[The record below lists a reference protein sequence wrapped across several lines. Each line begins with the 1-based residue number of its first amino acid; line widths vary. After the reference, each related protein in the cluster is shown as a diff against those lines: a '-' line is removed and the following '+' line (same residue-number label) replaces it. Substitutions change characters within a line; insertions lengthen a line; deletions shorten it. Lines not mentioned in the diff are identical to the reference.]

1 MTSIR
6 RNRKVIDEILE
17 VRGRL
22 RFKRREA
29 ELSVRL
35 IEIENAYKHFKPK
48 LTELELLRYF
58 PIALVA
64 CMESYFR
71 LVIKDLVDSGEPY
84 LSNSSGLFHTNQFD
98 FDVLKGLHG
107 QTITIGDVISRYPS
121 ISNIRHIVKLM
132 DDLMGY
138 DFREKLS
145 SVYDRWEVEAME
157 SPKQSIIRDIHE
169 TFRYVERSFQLRH
182 VFCHEIATAI
192 DVEKEEID
200 KCVYHTSLFL
210 KASDELVSETLFP
223 NAPLTQ
229 TDMNIASYE
238 DYRKEEKDLAL
249 LLKKVTEVLSSK
261 QKEKFYEAN
270 EAWRKFVEASVE
282 VEGLVYEGG
291 SIRPTIENGAA
302 AQFTR
307 ERKEQVE
314 KLFAYLNEL

>member
-22 RFKRREA
+22 RFERREV
-29 ELSVRL
+29 ELFARL
-35 IEIENAYKHFKPK
+35 SAIEIAYKHFNPII
-48 LTELELLRYF
+48 TELLRYF

-84 LSNSSGLFHTNQFD
+84 LSNSSGLLHTNQFD
-98 FDVLKGLHG
+98 FDILKGLHG

-121 ISNIRHIVKLM
+121 ISNIGHIVKLM

-138 DFREKLS
+138 NFREKLS
-145 SVYDRWEVEAME
+145 SVYDRWEVEVME

-169 TFRYVERSFQLRH
+169 TFQYVERSFQLRH
-182 VFCHEIATAI
+182 VFCHETATAI

-210 KASDELVSETLFP
+210 KASDELVSQTLFP
-223 NAPLTQ
+223 DAPLTQ

-238 DYRKEEKDLAL
+238 DYRKEEEYLAL
-249 LLKKVTEVLSSK
+249 LLKKVTDVLSNK
-261 QKEKFYEAN
+261 QKEKFHEAN
-270 EAWRKFVEASVE
+270 EAWHKFVEASVE
-282 VEGLVYEGG
+282 VEGLAYEGG
-291 SIRPTIENGAA
+291 SIRPTIANRAA
-302 AQFTR
+302 ARLTR

-314 KLFAYLNEL
+314 ELFVYLSEP